1 MKHEEERKIFKELEL
16 SLQEKQKEIFIKV
29 DKQYEEMYS
38 PEFLKKVG
46 KINENIEE
54 KSEESDIW
62 DEKAEKVIQSPPEKS
77 EKESK

>member
-1 MKHEEERKIFKELEL
+1 MKHEEERKIFRELEL